1 MKRKNSRSV
10 AQMRTK
16 PATRKSKRKPVA
28 AAKSSGAKSSRDK
41 VQAYRKRMRA
51 KGLRLVQLWLPDIRT
66 AEFAVAARHQSRLAN
81 NSPFASA
88 DQAWADAMVADGT
101 LG

>member
-16 PATRKSKRKPVA
+16 SSARKSTRKPAA
-28 AAKSSGAKSSRDK
+28 AAKSSGVKSSRDK
-41 VQAYRKRMRA
+41 VRAHRERMRA

-66 AEFAVAARHQSRLAN
+66 AEFAAEARRQSRLAN
-81 NSPFASA
+81 IAPSASA
-88 DQAWADAMVADGT
+88 DQVWADAMIDWKID
-101 LG
+101 